1 MPAVAV
7 RGCVKQSFGV
17 SNFTYRPIPQN
28 GNAVTHL
35 PYHGQIMADKQ
46 DRQPKLFLQVLQ
58 QVQNLRLNADIES

>member
-1 MPAVAV
+1 MPAVSV

-17 SNFTYRPIPQN
+17 SNFTYLPIPQN

-35 PYHGQIMADKQ
+35 PYHWQVMADKQ
-46 DRQPKLFLQVLQ
+46 DRQPKLFLQILQ